1 MIKRQQIFFN
11 NRFYKNEKELFE
23 SNNEVEGLSYETY
36 IARITKD
43 RSDGQPL
50 TREEALK
57 KPLARKTIP
66 ITYKGVTYRSSNQMF
81 DKIPSE
87 DKDPHLGKVTFITR
101 VSELRASRSELKDE
115 EIACIALNARPHEP
129 LTLDVS
135 HYRRREITRKNSD
148 TQFDEI
154 KESISDELSRKGYHS

>member
-43 RSDGQPL
+43 CSDGQPL

-115 EIACIALNARPHEP
+115 EIACIALNAELYEP

-135 HYRRREITRKNSD
+135 HYRRREIIRKHND
-148 TQFDEI
+148 TQLDEI
-154 KESISDELSRKGYHS
+154 KESIANELSRKGYYS